1 MIFRLSRSMM
11 SMFTV
16 LGVLQ
21 LAVWNILSP
30 DTANGGYSSIVCA
43 AAAPTTAYEAVNGK
57 QYYAVVI
64 DAGSTG
70 SRSFVFNI
78 TESVSGESA
87 VEGNEVN
94 QR

>member
-1 MIFRLSRSMM
+1 MTFHLSRSIM
-11 SMFTV
+11 SLFFV
-16 LGVLQ
+16 LTVLQ
-21 LAVWNILSP
+21 LSVINILLS
-30 DTANGGYSSIVCA
+30 DTAKGFSSIVCA
-43 AAAPTTAYEAVNGK
+43 AEPSAAPTNLNGG

-78 TESVSGESA
+78 TETLSGEST
-87 VEGNEVN
+87 VEGNQLN